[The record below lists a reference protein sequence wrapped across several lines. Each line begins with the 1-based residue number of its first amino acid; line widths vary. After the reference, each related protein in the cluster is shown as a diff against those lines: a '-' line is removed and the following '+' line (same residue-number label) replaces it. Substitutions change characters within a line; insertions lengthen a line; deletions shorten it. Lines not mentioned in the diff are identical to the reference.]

1 MLFYIVR
8 RLLTTIPVMLIV
20 AQVVFSLLYFAP
32 GDPVAAIA
40 GDQATAEQIAAIRN
54 SLGLD
59 RPYWVRFGEWLWNVA
74 RGDLGTSLISNVPV
88 TRLIAQR
95 LEPTLS
101 LMVVTLVGAVLVA
114 TPLAV
119 VAAWKRGST
128 IDRLVMGLGVLGF
141 SMPVFVVG
149 YVLAY
154 IFAIQLRWL
163 PVQGYTPLSSGVLP
177 WLSSLL
183 LPAIALGTGYVALI
197 ARIGRAAIV
206 EVLHQDYI
214 RTARAKGASSF
225 AVLYKHA
232 LKNAAVPMVTV
243 VGIGVGLLI
252 GGAVVTESVFA
263 IPGIGRLTADAILRR
278 DYPVIQAVVLM
289 FSMSYVVI
297 NLLVDLI
304 YPLFDPRIRY

>member
-1 MLFYIVR
+1 MFFYIVR
-8 RLLTTIPVMLIV
+8 RLLTTLPVMLIV
-20 AQVVFSLLYFAP
+20 ALVVFSLLYFAP

-59 RPYWVRFGEWLWNVA
+59 RPYWVRFGEWLWNVL

-88 TRLIAQR
+88 TSLIAQR

-101 LMVVTLVGAVLVA
+101 LMVVTLFGAVLVA

-119 VAAWKRGST
+119 VAAWKRGT
-128 IDRLVMGLGVLGF
+128 AIDRLVMGLGVLGF

-154 IFAIQLRWL
+154 VFAIQLRWL
-163 PVQGYTPLSSGVLP
+163 PVQGYAPLSSGVGP

-297 NLLVDLI
+297 NLLVDLV